1 MTNYPPTITNPVV
14 RLEEDDHAMIGL
26 GRVRPVVHEIEDLVV
41 DVVGLVRAVEEVTVV
56 QGEGRG
62 VEVEAGRMI
71 DTEIGGADL
80 LGLEVGVGA
89 GVGNVV

>member
-1 MTNYPPTITNPVV
+1 
-14 RLEEDDHAMIGL
+14 MIGL

-41 DVVGLVRAVEEVTVV
+41 DVVGLVRVVEGVIVV
-56 QGEGRG
+56 HRGGEEGRG
-62 VEVEAGRMI
+62 VEVKAGRMI